1 MPDQRVYVVMQRTDI
16 PDALLQLTELKPN
29 DSQRNYIY
37 ETPGQTQYVKN
48 IPANDTVA
56 TTGLGPIT
64 TNVDYN
70 GLGAY
75 LIDRVED
82 QAGGTPAL
90 TAAITN
96 TASAAIIALAQAGT
110 ACDAV
115 AVAAELVAAGAAGGT
130 TLTAGNS
137 TGDIE
142 DVLGI
147 LAGRVYLLPGGSQ
160 VEDGANAFDPTIRG
174 SFTNNDAIN
183 QLYETGDFKIS
194 NGIGQ
199 IADFKAATF
208 EYLGVLGSAI
218 TVYAQ
223 DGSLL

>member
-1 MPDQRVYVVMQRTDI
+1 MPDQRVYVVMRRTDI

-29 DSQRNYIY
+29 NSQRNYVL
-37 ETPGQTQYVKN
+37 TPPGQTQYVKN

-56 TTGLGPIT
+56 TTGAGPIT
-64 TNVDYN
+64 TNADYD
-70 GLGAY
+70 GLAAY
-75 LIDRVED
+75 LIDRVEN
-82 QAGGTPAL
+82 QNAGEAL
-90 TAAITN
+90 TAAIAN
-96 TASAAIIALAQAGT
+96 TAAAAIIALPQAGT
-110 ACDAV
+110 ACDAA
-115 AVAAELVAAGAAGGT
+115 AVAAELVAAGAGAGT

-142 DVLGI
+142 EVLGI

-160 VEDGANAFDPTIRG
+160 VEDGGNNFDPTIRG
-174 SFTNNDAIN
+174 SFTNDDGIE
-183 QLYETGDFKIS
+183 QLYETGDFKVS